1 MNECRVNPFYR
12 GRQGTHRVCRLGTE
26 ISGFACYLPPNIKSS
41 EETVPFGT
49 LPRGI
54 DFKRLTRIESHHEV
68 LEGQGSL
75 ELAVEASKQAIERSG
90 VSKDDIDLVISC
102 SVTKMSYE
110 FENLIEPCLAS
121 HIGAALG
128 LNAQTFDVAN
138 ACLGMVTGLMI
149 ADRRIKAGKIRHALV
164 VSGEFLTG
172 ALYEAL
178 SKNLLFNPKSI
189 ASLTIGDAGA
199 AYVISSCDEERT
211 KFFEPITLAQ
221 HSQLCIG
228 DAAVGRP
235 GPSMRTAGKKIQ
247 TAALE
252 NLGSYFKRGLSGKDE
267 WDSHHH
273 IISHQ
278 TTPRAVEKGAM
289 IAAKLWGQ
297 SDAVRSVSHTGNT
310 ASTSHAA
317 VLESLHEN
325 GKLAAGQRVYLM
337 AFGSG
342 LSFMGVSFYLPEG
355 VEDW

>member
-12 GRQGTHRVCRLGTE
+12 GKQGTLRVCRLGTE

-49 LPRGI
+49 LPKGI

-90 VSKDDIDLVISC
+90 ISKDEIDLVISC
-102 SVTKMSYE
+102 SVTKMNYE

-199 AYVISSCDEERT
+199 AYIISSCDEERT

-228 DAAVGRP
+228 DAAIGRP
-235 GPSMRTAGKKIQ
+235 GPAMRTAGKKIQ

-252 NLGSYFKRGLSGKDE
+252 NLGSYFERGLSGKDE

-325 GKLAAGQRVYLM
+325 GELAASQRVYLM

-355 VEDW
+355 VENW

>member
-1 MNECRVNPFYR
+1 VGE
-12 GRQGTHRVCRLGTE
+12 LSTE
-26 ISGFACYLPPNIKSS
+26 ISGFACYLPPNVKTSDD
-41 EETVPFGT
+41 TVPNGT

-75 ELAVEASKQAIERSG
+75 ELAVEASKQAIERAG
-90 VSKDDIDLVISC
+90 VPMEEIDLIISC
-102 SVTKMSYE
+102 SVTKMSFD

-149 ADRRIKAGKIRHALV
+149 ADRRIKSGKIRHALV

-178 SKNLLFNPKSI
+178 RKNLLFNQTSI

-199 AYVISSCDEERT
+199 AYVISPCDEERT
-211 KFFEPITLAQ
+211 QFHEPITLAQ

-228 DAAVGRP
+228 DAAIGRP
-235 GPSMRTAGKKIQ
+235 GPAMRTHGKKLQ
-247 TAALE
+247 SAALE
-252 NLGSYFKRGLSGKDE
+252 NLGAYLKRGLKSQDA

-273 IISHQ
+273 VISHQ
-278 TTPRAVEKGAM
+278 TTPRAVEKGAA
-289 IAAKLWGQ
+289 IAAKIWGH
-297 SDAVRSVSHTGNT
+297 SDAVRSISHTGNT

-317 VLESLHEN
+317 VLETLLED
-325 GKLAAGQRVYLM
+325 GELASNQRVYLM

-342 LSFMGVSFYLPEG
+342 LSFMGLSFYLPEG
-355 VEDW
+355 VEEW

>member
-1 MNECRVNPFYR
+1 M
-12 GRQGTHRVCRLGTE
+12 GTE
-26 ISGFACYLPPNIKSS
+26 ISGFACYLPPNVKTS
-41 EETVPFGT
+41 EETVPLGT

-75 ELAVEASKQAIERSG
+75 ELAVEAAKQAIARSG
-90 VSKDDIDLVISC
+90 VNKEDIDLVISC
-102 SVTKMSYE
+102 SVTKMSFE

-121 HIGAALG
+121 HISAALN
-128 LNAQTFDVAN
+128 LNAKTFDVGN

-149 ADRRIKAGKIRHALV
+149 ADQRIKTGKIRHALIV
-164 VSGEFLTG
+164 AGEFLTG

-178 SKNLLFNPKSI
+178 GKNLLFNQKSI

-199 AYVISSCDEERT
+199 AYVISSCDEDRME
-211 KFFEPITLAQ
+211 FFEPITLAQ

-228 DAAVGRP
+228 DAAIGRP
-235 GPSMRTAGKKIQ
+235 GPSMRTSGKKLQ
-247 TAALE
+247 NAALE
-252 NLGSYFKRGLSGKDE
+252 NLGAYFKRGLADRAA
-267 WDSHHH
+267 WDAHDH

-278 TTPRAVEKGAM
+278 TTPRAVEKGAA
-289 IAAKLWGQ
+289 IAAETWGQ
-297 SDAVRSVSHTGNT
+297 ADAVRSISHTGNT

-317 VLESLHEN
+317 VLETLLEN
-325 GKLAAGQRVYLM
+325 GELGSNQQVYLM

-342 LSFMGVSFYLPEG
+342 LSFMGLSFSLPQG

>member
-1 MNECRVNPFYR
+1 M
-12 GRQGTHRVCRLGTE
+12 GTE
-26 ISGFACYLPPNIKSS
+26 ISGFACYLPPNVKTS
-41 EETVPFGT
+41 EETVPLGT

-75 ELAVEASKQAIERSG
+75 ELAVEAAEQAIARSG
-90 VSKDDIDLVISC
+90 VNKADIDLVISC
-102 SVTKMSYE
+102 SVTKMSFE

-128 LNAQTFDVAN
+128 LKAQTFDVAN

-149 ADRRIKAGKIRHALV
+149 ADRRIKAGKIRNALV
-164 VSGEFLTG
+164 VSGEYLTG
-172 ALYEAL
+172 AMYEAL

-235 GPSMRTAGKKIQ
+235 GPAMRTAGKKLQ

-252 NLGSYFKRGLSGKDE
+252 NLGPYFQRGLSGKKE

-278 TTPRAVEKGAM
+278 TTPRAVEKGARL
-289 IAAKLWGQ
+289 AAKLWGQ

-317 VLESLHEN
+317 VLESLHED
-325 GKLAAGQRVYLM
+325 GELAAGQRVYLM

-355 VEDW
+355 VEEW